1 MTTTTTLTKMSDDE
15 LHALA
20 EVLSEGIRTLEQQS
34 EAFGERARIYWCA
47 LAMQLD
53 EEETLDHLV
62 AMAAFAEEQKKVVA
76 VHTPDPGLIV
86 H

>member
-1 MTTTTTLTKMSDDE
+1 
-15 LHALA
+15 
-20 EVLSEGIRTLEQQS
+20 
-34 EAFGERARIYWCA
+34 
-47 LAMQLD
+47 MQLK

-76 VHTPDPGLIV
+76 VHMPDPRLIV